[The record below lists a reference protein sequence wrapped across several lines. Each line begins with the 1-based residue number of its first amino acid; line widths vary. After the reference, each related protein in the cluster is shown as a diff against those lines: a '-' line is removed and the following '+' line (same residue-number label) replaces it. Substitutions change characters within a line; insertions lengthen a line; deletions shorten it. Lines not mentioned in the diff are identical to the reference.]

1 MNDIVSRAFR
11 LISVACALI
20 TACAY
25 AVTGLPGTLDTT
37 WNGTGKVVTDID
49 GGTDRAVAMALQPD
63 GKLLLVGE
71 CSGDFCVVRYLANGL
86 LDTAWN
92 GTGTVV
98 TPIGGGADSAFSVA
112 IQPDGK
118 VLLAGVCDDGTKSS
132 FCAARYLP
140 GGTLDTTWNSTG
152 TVITAIGSGSASA
165 TAMTLQPDGKV
176 LLAGYCSIGTGSNNG
191 FCVARYLSNG
201 TLDTTWNGT
210 GTVISAV
217 GDRSD
222 LATAMALQ
230 PDGNVLVAGYCA
242 VGTGIDSDFCAVRY
256 LPNGTLDTTWNGT
269 GKVITP
275 VGSGS
280 DLASALSLQSDG
292 KVLVAGGCAV
302 GVGFA
307 FCAARYL
314 SNGTLDTTWNGTG
327 KVLSAVSGIAQAMTL
342 QPDGKALLAGSC
354 TGNTNTDFC
363 AARFL
368 ANGNLDTTWNGTGTV
383 VTPIGSD
390 SDSARAVILQ
400 TDGKVLLAGTC
411 TEGFKDS
418 FCAARY
424 DAGSSSPTTCRP
436 DVDGDGSFLATTDAL
451 IFMRIALGIT
461 GPAVVS
467 GITFPSS
474 ATRKTWPLIR
484 DYLVTQCE
492 MSLAP

>member
-1 MNDIVSRAFR
+1 MKQSNRNKVLVVKHIVRRASR
-11 LISVACALI
+11 LISVACVLI

-25 AVTGLPGTLDTT
+25 GVTGLPGTLDTT
-37 WNGTGKVVTDID
+37 WNGTGKVLTDID
-49 GGTDRAVAMALQPD
+49 GGTDQAAAMALQSD

-71 CSGDFCVVRYLANGL
+71 CSGDFCAVRYLANGL

-98 TPIGGGADSAFSVA
+98 TPIGGGMDSALSVA
-112 IQPDGK
+112 IQPDGM
-118 VLLAGVCDDGTKSS
+118 VLLAGGCDDGIKSS

-140 GGTLDTTWNSTG
+140 GGTLDTTWNATG
-152 TVITAIGSGSASA
+152 MVITAIGSGSASA

-176 LLAGYCSIGTGSNNG
+176 LLAGYCSIGNGPNRG
-191 FCVARYLSNG
+191 FCAARYLPNG

-217 GDRSD
+217 GGSSD
-222 LATAMALQ
+222 FATAMTLQ

-256 LPNGTLDTTWNGT
+256 LPNGTLDT
-269 GKVITP
+269 
-275 VGSGS
+275 
-280 DLASALSLQSDG
+280 A
-292 KVLVAGGCAV
+292 
-302 GVGFA
+302 
-307 FCAARYL
+307 
-314 SNGTLDTTWNGTG
+314 WNGTG
-327 KVLSAVSGIAQAMTL
+327 KVLSSVSGIAQAMTV
-342 QPDGKALLAGSC
+342 QPDGKALLAGRC

-368 ANGNLDTTWNGTGTV
+368 ANGNLDITWNGNGTV

-400 TDGKVLLAGTC
+400 SDGKVLLGGTC
-411 TEGFKDS
+411 SSSFKDD

-424 DAGSSSPTTCRP
+424 DGGPTEPKTCRP
-436 DVDGDGSFLATTDAL
+436 DVDGDESFLATTDAL
-451 IFMRIALGIT
+451 IFMRVALGIT
-461 GPAVVS
+461 GSAVVS
-467 GITFPSS
+467 GITFPGS